1 MKVVVPDVLVVVP
14 LVVVVV
20 NVPDSVVVWVVVPLV
35 KVVT

>member
-1 MKVVVPDVLVVVP
+1 VKVVVPDVLVVVP